1 MQHGCFLFVI
11 YLYTNFVSTM
21 HAPPWMY
28 AGDDAE
34 EEKED
39 IPHFS
44 EDEEET
50 MSQTGRPMTD
60 EEMRAIGLTP
70 PKDDLEDV
78 EVDSTEEDDEE
89 DEGMD
94 GDGYFQKYGVMK
106 PPPCPKPMPQQG
118 GKMRPPEPPGPPPGR
133 AKAEPVPAAAKGPC
147 TVPPPPPPPQV
158 TTVEWTKTQKVC
170 QTTVLPPPPPPKV
183 EAAASSSSSK
193 PCEAVVPY
201 EEEYDE
207 YELEEDPDPKSTT
220 STEMVKWKQQ
230 LGYIYMHSTDVK
242 HDIHIHCMTKHVMD
256 TCQRSDNDESVQ
268 YLFIVMNSCCHYTAC
283 WHGMSSCHVTSC
295 HTMSHHVM

>member
-70 PKDDLEDV
+70 AKDDLEDV

-147 TVPPPPPPPQV
+147 TVPPPRPPPQGTAPWHRPALQDQRHQLPALLV
-158 TTVEWTKTQKVC
+158 ESSGAWDGTASGDHRGVDQDPEGVPDHSAATTT
-170 QTTVLPPPPPPKV
+170 
-183 EAAASSSSSK
+183 AAQGGSCS
-193 PCEAVVPY
+193 
-201 EEEYDE
+201 
-207 YELEEDPDPKSTT
+207 
-220 STEMVKWKQQ
+220 KQQ
-230 LGYIYMHSTDVK
+230 QQQAMRGSGAL
-242 HDIHIHCMTKHVMD
+242 
-256 TCQRSDNDESVQ
+256 
-268 YLFIVMNSCCHYTAC
+268 
-283 WHGMSSCHVTSC
+283 
-295 HTMSHHVM
+295 